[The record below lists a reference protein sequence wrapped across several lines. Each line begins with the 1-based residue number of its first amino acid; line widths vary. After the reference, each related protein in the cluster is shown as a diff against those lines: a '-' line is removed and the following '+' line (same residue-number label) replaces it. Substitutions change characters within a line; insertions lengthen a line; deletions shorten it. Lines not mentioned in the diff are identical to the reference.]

1 MLFHSITCLCSIRR
15 NHEKVELIFFFRK
28 MVFVDVE
35 DDTEIKKETDQKES
49 MADEEIGA
57 DIKKETDQVRL
68 IDYIQII
75 KDHFF
80 F

>member
-1 MLFHSITCLCSIRR
+1 
-15 NHEKVELIFFFRK
+15 

-75 KDHFF
+75 WDSCMDQAVAFF
-80 F
+80 FFFWKISTTISISDQ